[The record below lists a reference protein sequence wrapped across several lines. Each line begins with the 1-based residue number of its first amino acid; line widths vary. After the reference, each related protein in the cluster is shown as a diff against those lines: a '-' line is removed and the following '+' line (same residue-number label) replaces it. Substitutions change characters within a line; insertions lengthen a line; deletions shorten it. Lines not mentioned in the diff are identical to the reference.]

1 MDFFAGLLGG
11 LSSSMPIGPINL
23 MLLDMASRR
32 SVAAP
37 AFVLGVCLA
46 DGLLASL
53 TLWGSLYILLEPNV
67 ALILGLTCAGLM
79 FVYGVMSWRAKPASN
94 IPQAPQALNAPKV
107 MVSTALLGFGLCILN
122 PLFSVFWL
130 SYIVSYKEVFAVSS
144 VGMPGFVS
152 GLVIGD
158 LIWFSVIAF
167 IAIRYISQRSPHVLN
182 RLRRA
187 TSIVILLFSA
197 YLFSVVLR
205 HAFEV

>member
-46 DGLLASL
+46 DSLLASL

-67 ALILGLTCAGLM
+67 ALILGLICASLM
-79 FVYGVMSWRAKPASN
+79 FIYGVMSWQAKPAAN
-94 IPQAPQALNAPKV
+94 TPQAPTV
-107 MVSTALLGFGLCILN
+107 MVSTAMLGFGICILN
-122 PLFSVFWL
+122 PLFAVFWL

-144 VGMPGFVS
+144 VGIPGFVS

-167 IAIRYISQRSPHVLN
+167 IAIRYISQRNLHVLN

-187 TSIVILLFSA
+187 ISIGILLFSA
-197 YLFSVVLR
+197 YLFSVILR

>member
-46 DGLLASL
+46 DSLLASL

-67 ALILGLTCAGLM
+67 ALILGLICASLM
-79 FVYGVMSWRAKPASN
+79 FIYGVMSWQTKPAAN
-94 IPQAPQALNAPKV
+94 TPQAPTV
-107 MVSTALLGFGLCILN
+107 MVSTAMLGFGLCILN
-122 PLFSVFWL
+122 PLFAVFWL

-144 VGMPGFVS
+144 VGIPGFVS

-167 IAIRYISQRSPHVLN
+167 IAIRYISQRNLHVLN

-187 TSIVILLFSA
+187 ISIGILLFSA
-197 YLFSVVLR
+197 YLFSVILR

>member
-67 ALILGLTCAGLM
+67 ALILGLICASLM
-79 FVYGVMSWRAKPASN
+79 FIYGVMSWQAKPAAN
-94 IPQAPQALNAPKV
+94 TPQAPTV
-107 MVSTALLGFGLCILN
+107 MVSTAMLGFGICILN
-122 PLFSVFWL
+122 PLFAVFLALLHRQLQGSICRFVDRHFRLCQRL
-130 SYIVSYKEVFAVSS
+130 SDWRSHLVFGDRVYCYSLYKPKKPACS
-144 VGMPGFVS
+144 
-152 GLVIGD
+152 
-158 LIWFSVIAF
+158 
-167 IAIRYISQRSPHVLN
+167 
-182 RLRRA
+182 
-187 TSIVILLFSA
+187 
-197 YLFSVVLR
+197 
-205 HAFEV
+205 

>member
-46 DGLLASL
+46 DSLLASL

-67 ALILGLTCAGLM
+67 ALILGLICASLM
-79 FVYGVMSWRAKPASN
+79 FIYGVMSWQTKPAAN
-94 IPQAPQALNAPKV
+94 TPQAPTV
-107 MVSTALLGFGLCILN
+107 MVSTAMLGFGLCILN
-122 PLFSVFWL
+122 PLFAVFWL

-144 VGMPGFVS
+144 VGIPGFVS

-167 IAIRYISQRSPHVLN
+167 IAIRYISQRNLHVLN

-187 TSIVILLFSA
+187 ISIGILLFS
-197 YLFSVVLR
+197 LFLHFS
-205 HAFEV
+205 

>member
-46 DGLLASL
+46 DSLLASL

-67 ALILGLTCAGLM
+67 ALILGLICASLM
-79 FVYGVMSWRAKPASN
+79 FIYGVMSWQTKPAAN
-94 IPQAPQALNAPKV
+94 TPQAPTV
-107 MVSTALLGFGLCILN
+107 MVSTAMLGFGLCILN
-122 PLFSVFWL
+122 PLFAVFWL

-144 VGMPGFVS
+144 VGIPGFVS

-167 IAIRYISQRSPHVLN
+167 IAIRYISQRNLHVLN

-187 TSIVILLFSA
+187 TSIGILLFSA

>member
-46 DGLLASL
+46 DSLLASL

-67 ALILGLTCAGLM
+67 ALILGLICASLM
-79 FVYGVMSWRAKPASN
+79 FIYGVMSWQTKPAAN
-94 IPQAPQALNAPKV
+94 TPQAPTV
-107 MVSTALLGFGLCILN
+107 MVSTAMLGFGLCILN
-122 PLFSVFWL
+122 PLFAVFWL

-144 VGMPGFVS
+144 VGIPGFVS

-167 IAIRYISQRSPHVLN
+167 IAIRYISQRNLHVLN

-187 TSIVILLFSA
+187 ISIGILLFSA